1 MNRIFSERLKILRAG
16 ESQGKT
22 AKMLGISQVS
32 LSQYE
37 RGTREP
43 GFAVLERIAKKF
55 RVSLDWMFG
64 LSARRE
70 LDYSPPPMKTPEE
83 EKKDADVFALLDK
96 VDELE
101 RMVNRLAALVPT
113 DARAPVDASSES
125 SREKVDA

>member
-1 MNRIFSERLKILRAG
+1 
-16 ESQGKT
+16 
-22 AKMLGISQVS
+22 MLGISQVS

-43 GFAVLERIAKKF
+43 GFAVLERIAKNF

-64 LSARRE
+64 LSERRE
-70 LDYSPPPMKTPEE
+70 LDYSPPPKKTPEE
-83 EKKDADVFALLDK
+83 ARKDAEVFALLDK

-101 RMVNRLAALVPT
+101 RKFNRLAALVPT
-113 DARAPVDASSES
+113 DAPAPRVASSES